1 MKSSRSPPLPPR
13 PPPPPPARARLDL
26 RWITLVARLGN
37 VIEQQSDD
45 ERMHDDRYD
54 GPPTLSFAALGH
66 ARGRQAPAADG
77 AGGGAGG
84 GRGGGGAGAGQR
96 GRVGSCGWIP
106 QLIRPGAPKGFSRRM
121 GSDSRRSLTP
131 LLRPTP

>member
-77 AGGGAGG
+77 GRAGAGAGGGAGG
-84 GRGGGGAGAGQR
+84 GGGDGGGSGHVAGFPNLYDQAH
-96 GRVGSCGWIP
+96 
-106 QLIRPGAPKGFSRRM
+106 PKGSQDEW
-121 GSDSRRSLTP
+121 GQTP
-131 LLRPTP
+131 EGA